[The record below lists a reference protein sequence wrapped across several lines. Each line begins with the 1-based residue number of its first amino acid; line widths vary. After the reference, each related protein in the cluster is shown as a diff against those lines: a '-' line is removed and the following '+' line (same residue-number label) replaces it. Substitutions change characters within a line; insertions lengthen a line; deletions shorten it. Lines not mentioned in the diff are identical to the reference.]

1 MLKEIA
7 ERRSCKRFNPNKPV
21 SKEDIDKIIQAGL
34 LAPSGMNKQSGIV
47 IAITN
52 KEIRDKLAKL
62 NKGNWDIPDPFY
74 GAPVILLVAAKK
86 GFLAQV
92 DGACMIENMLL
103 EAVHLGLGGCW
114 VHRAKEEL
122 ESEEG
127 RALLASTG
135 LDLTEYEGVGHC
147 IIGYSDGFEPA
158 PKEIREGR
166 KFYIE

>member
-62 NKGNWDIPDPFY
+62 NKGN
-74 GAPVILLVAAKK
+74 
-86 GFLAQV
+86 
-92 DGACMIENMLL
+92 
-103 EAVHLGLGGCW
+103 
-114 VHRAKEEL
+114 
-122 ESEEG
+122 
-127 RALLASTG
+127 
-135 LDLTEYEGVGHC
+135 
-147 IIGYSDGFEPA
+147 
-158 PKEIREGR
+158 
-166 KFYIE
+166 